1 MEPTTFETVE
11 QAALP
16 VTLEDTSPSE
26 KTGVAP
32 FVRHIDDYKKG
43 FSATLRAFIYQAAR
57 NGLFL
62 LLIFLKQFKL
72 AGREH
77 IPTDNTPFIVVANH
91 VSNWD
96 PPVVGCVLRGHR
108 NVAFM
113 AKQELMTPS
122 PWLNAA
128 FNWVGTIPVDRDSV
142 SVTTLRVAKQV
153 ALLPNWVLGVF
164 PEGHRNV
171 DGTAKPKKGAAF
183 MARMTGCAILPIG
196 IAYAPQ
202 GARAQ
207 VGPIIPVAKDA
218 DLDTLTE
225 HLMNTL
231 HTLKTQAQEL

>member
-1 MEPTTFETVE
+1 MESPETPNTPE
-11 QAALP
+11 SSTPKQ
-16 VTLEDTSPSE
+16 
-26 KTGVAP
+26 TGVTP
-32 FVRHIDDYKKG
+32 FVRRIEDYG
-43 FSATLRAFIYQAAR
+43 QTAQGHLRAFCYQAAR
-57 NGLFL
+57 NALFL
-62 LLIFLKQFKL
+62 FLILVKQFKL

-122 PWLNAA
+122 PVLNGL
-128 FNWVGTIPVDRDSV
+128 FNWLGTIPVDRDSV
-142 SVTTLRVAKQV
+142 SVATLRVAKQV

-164 PEGHRNV
+164 PEGHRNI

-196 IAYAPQ
+196 IAYTPK
-202 GARAQ
+202 GVRAQ
-207 VGPIIPVAKDA
+207 VGRLIPVSKEA

-225 HLMNTL
+225 HLMDTLNTL
-231 HTLKTQAQEL
+231 KAQAEGL